1 MVESAQ
7 MSSVQTRPQL
17 SLRPAVEDDVAGM
30 REIFAEGVQDRLIPF
45 EEQPRTKEELRF
57 QVLASQADTKH
68 PILVAELRGWLLGW
82 CALVAAEPRP
92 KLQDIG
98 EIFVYVRRSFR
109 NYGVGQQLMRA
120 MQDEARRLNYRKLLG
135 KVLANNVDSVRLCI
149 SCGWREVGRLVAH
162 DPSFSERRD
171 IILVE
176 YIVGDATKANVRS
189 AGPVKRE
196 LPNIPGPSSSE

>member
-1 MVESAQ
+1 
-7 MSSVQTRPQL
+7 MSSAETRPQL
-17 SLRPAVEDDVAGM
+17 SLRPAQEDDVAGM

-57 QVLASQADTKH
+57 QVLASLADTKH

-82 CALVAAEPRP
+82 SALAAAEPRP

-120 MQDEARRLNYRKLLG
+120 MQDEARRMGYRKLIG
-135 KVLANNVDSVRLCI
+135 KVLANNVDSVRLCV
-149 SCGWREVGRLVAH
+149 SCGWREVGKLVAH
-162 DPSFSERRD
+162 DPSFGERRD
-171 IILVE
+171 VILVE
-176 YIVGDATKANVRS
+176 YIVGDATRAS
-189 AGPVKRE
+189 AGAAGGSASAAPKRE
-196 LPNIPGPSSSE
+196 LPNIPGSSTTR

>member
-1 MVESAQ
+1 

-17 SLRPAVEDDVAGM
+17 SLRPAQEDDVPGM

-57 QVLASQADTKH
+57 QVLASQADTRH

-82 CALVAAEPRP
+82 CALVSAEPRP

-98 EIFVYVRRSFR
+98 ELFVYVRRSFR

-135 KVLANNVDSVRLCI
+135 KVLANNVDSVRLCV

-162 DPSFSERRD
+162 DPSFNERRD
-171 IILVE
+171 VILVE
-176 YIVGDATKANVRS
+176 YIVGEATRAN
-189 AGPVKRE
+189 AGPVSSPKKE
-196 LPNIPGPSSSE
+196 LPNLPPTGEKAEGNL